1 MKRHFCASVFII
13 NPEDKKLLLVLH
25 KKFNKWVQPGG
36 HIEDN
41 ETPEEAAIREA
52 LEETGMEVELV
63 GDHFPRET
71 DFIRPL
77 AVQRNIRKENNEH
90 IDFMY
95 LAVPKSD
102 PKTLYISEESNSIKW
117 FDREELVKYSVFEDI
132 LLTYDY
138 ILKEGGKW
146 GL

>member
-25 KKFNKWVQPGG
+25 KKYNKWVQPGG
-36 HIEDN
+36 HIETN
-41 ETPEEAAIREA
+41 ETPEEAALREA
-52 LEETGMEVELV
+52 EEETGMKVELI
-63 GDHFPRET
+63 GERFPRET
-71 DFIRPL
+71 DFLRPL
-77 AVQRNIRKENNEH
+77 AIQRNIRKGNNEH
-90 IDFMY
+90 IDFLY
-95 LAVPKSD
+95 LAFPKSD

-117 FDREELVKYSVFEDI
+117 FDREELIKYSVFEDI

-138 ILKEGGKW
+138 ILKEGEKW